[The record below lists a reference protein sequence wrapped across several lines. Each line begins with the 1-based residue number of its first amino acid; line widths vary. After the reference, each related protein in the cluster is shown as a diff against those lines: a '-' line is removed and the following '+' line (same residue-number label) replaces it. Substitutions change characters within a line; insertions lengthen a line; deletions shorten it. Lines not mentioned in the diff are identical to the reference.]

1 MINYYDVLG
10 IRPEAKPEEIK
21 RSYRRLAKEYHPDRH
36 PGRTKWAE
44 DQFRSII
51 RAYDVLRDPTRRS
64 EHDRE
69 LQKVKQLH
77 EREPADPYKESLESR
92 PEDPTA
98 NARLILY
105 ELLNENDD
113 EAVRLYEA
121 FLQREPDFELSEWLD
136 TKDWL
141 DCEFLLGE
149 AYEKNGKWREAL
161 RFYEHVYAEEKD
173 DPQRYFLDLVK
184 EKIRDIY
191 SKRLARRSPPL
202 QAVAIYQKVLNLGI
216 QKKTEAYIHK
226 KIAEAFHKAG
236 QLDKARDHLE
246 TAFRLEPKLKGAQKI
261 CEKLGVSP
269 QRPGRSRR
277 RAKSN
282 VEEEPVMVGGTD

>member
-1 MINYYDVLG
+1 MNYYETLG
-10 IRPEAKPEEIK
+10 VRSEAKTEEIK
-21 RSYRRLAKEYHPDRH
+21 RSYRKLAKKFHPDRH

-44 DQFRSII
+44 ENFRAII

-69 LQKVKQLH
+69 LSRLKQSQ
-77 EREPADPYKESLESR
+77 EREAIDPLRDNLESR
-92 PEDPTA
+92 PDDSYA
-98 NARLILY
+98 QARLTLY
-105 ELLNENDD
+105 ELLNENDKKAI
-113 EAVRLYEA
+113 EIYELQ
-121 FLQREPDFELSEWLD
+121 LQRDSKFDLADHLD
-136 TKDWL
+136 PKDWL

-149 AYEKNGKWREAL
+149 AYERAGRWREAL
-161 RFYEHVYAEEKD
+161 RFYEHVFNEEKD
-173 DPQRYFLDLVK
+173 DPKRYFLDLVK

-191 SKRLARRSPPL
+191 TKRLARRSQPL

-236 QLDKARDHLE
+236 LAEKAISHLE

-261 CEKLGVSP
+261 CEKLGVDALRLSRT
-269 QRPGRSRR
+269 QGRVNGRV
-277 RAKSN
+277 RARAN
-282 VEEEPVMVGGTD
+282 

>member
-1 MINYYDVLG
+1 MMNYYDTLG
-10 IRPEAKPEEIK
+10 IRSEAKTEEIK
-21 RSYRRLAKEYHPDRH
+21 RSYRKLAKKFHPDRH

-44 DQFRSII
+44 ENFRAII

-69 LQKVKQLH
+69 LSRLKQSE
-77 EREPADPYKESLESR
+77 EREAIDPLRDNLESR
-92 PEDPTA
+92 PDDSYA
-98 NARLILY
+98 QARLTLY
-105 ELLNENDD
+105 ELLNENDKKAI
-113 EAVRLYEA
+113 EIYELQ
-121 FLQREPDFELSEWLD
+121 LQRDSKFDLADHLD
-136 TKDWL
+136 SKDWL

-149 AYEKNGKWREAL
+149 AYERAGRWRKAL
-161 RFYEHVYAEEKD
+161 RFYEHVFNEEKD

-191 SKRLARRSPPL
+191 TKRLARRSQPL

-236 QLDKARDHLE
+236 LAEKAISHLE

-261 CEKLGVSP
+261 CEKLGVDALRLS
-269 QRPGRSRR
+269 RTHGRVNG
-277 RAKSN
+277 RARARAH
-282 VEEEPVMVGGTD
+282 

>member
-1 MINYYDVLG
+1 MNYYDTLG
-10 IRPEAKPEEIK
+10 IRSEAKTEEIK
-21 RSYRRLAKEYHPDRH
+21 RSYRKLAKKFHPDRH

-44 DQFRSII
+44 ENFRAII

-69 LQKVKQLH
+69 LSRLKQSE
-77 EREPADPYKESLESR
+77 EREAVDPLRDNLESR
-92 PEDPTA
+92 PDDSYA
-98 NARLILY
+98 QARLTLY
-105 ELLNENDD
+105 ELLNENDKKAI
-113 EAVRLYEA
+113 EIYELQ
-121 FLQREPDFELSEWLD
+121 LQRDSKFDLADHLD
-136 TKDWL
+136 PKDWL

-149 AYEKNGKWREAL
+149 AYERAGRWREAL
-161 RFYEHVYAEEKD
+161 RFYEHVFNEEKD
-173 DPQRYFLDLVK
+173 DPKRYFLDLVK

-191 SKRLARRSPPL
+191 TKRLARRSAPL

-236 QLDKARDHLE
+236 LAEKAISHLE

-261 CEKLGVSP
+261 CEKLGVDALCLSRT
-269 QRPGRSRR
+269 QGRVNG
-277 RAKSN
+277 RARARAQ
-282 VEEEPVMVGGTD
+282 

>member
-1 MINYYDVLG
+1 MNYYETLG
-10 IRPEAKPEEIK
+10 VRSEAKTEEIK
-21 RSYRRLAKEYHPDRH
+21 RSYRKLAKKFHPDRH

-44 DQFRSII
+44 ENFRAII

-69 LQKVKQLH
+69 LSRFKQSQ
-77 EREPADPYKESLESR
+77 EREAIDPLRDNLESR
-92 PEDPTA
+92 PDDSYA
-98 NARLILY
+98 QARLTLY
-105 ELLNENDD
+105 ELLNENDKKAI
-113 EAVRLYEA
+113 EIYELQ
-121 FLQREPDFELSEWLD
+121 LQRDSKFDLADHLD
-136 TKDWL
+136 PKDWL

-149 AYEKNGKWREAL
+149 AYERAGRWREAL
-161 RFYEHVYAEEKD
+161 RFYEHVFNEEKD
-173 DPQRYFLDLVK
+173 DPKRYFLDLVK

-191 SKRLARRSPPL
+191 TKRLARRSQPL

-236 QLDKARDHLE
+236 LAEKAISHLE

-261 CEKLGVSP
+261 CEKLGVDALRLSRT
-269 QRPGRSRR
+269 QGRVNGRV
-277 RAKSN
+277 RARAN
-282 VEEEPVMVGGTD
+282 

>member
-1 MINYYDVLG
+1 MNYYETLG
-10 IRPEAKPEEIK
+10 VRSEAKTEEIK
-21 RSYRRLAKEYHPDRH
+21 RSYRKLAKKFHPDRH

-44 DQFRSII
+44 ENFRAII

-69 LQKVKQLH
+69 LSRLKQSQ
-77 EREPADPYKESLESR
+77 EREVVDPLRDNLESR
-92 PEDPTA
+92 PDDSCA
-98 NARLILY
+98 QARLTLY
-105 ELLNENDD
+105 ELLNENDKKAI
-113 EAVRLYEA
+113 EIYELQ
-121 FLQREPDFELSEWLD
+121 LQRDSKFDLADYLD
-136 TKDWL
+136 PKDWL

-149 AYEKNGKWREAL
+149 AYERAGRWREAL
-161 RFYEHVYAEEKD
+161 RFYEHVFNEEKD

-191 SKRLARRSPPL
+191 TKRLARRSQPL

-236 QLDKARDHLE
+236 LAEKAISHLE

-261 CEKLGVSP
+261 CEKLGVDALRLSRT
-269 QRPGRSRR
+269 QGRVNGRV
-277 RAKSN
+277 RARAN
-282 VEEEPVMVGGTD
+282 

>member
-1 MINYYDVLG
+1 MNYYETLG
-10 IRPEAKPEEIK
+10 VRSEAKTEEIK
-21 RSYRRLAKEYHPDRH
+21 RSYRKLAKKFHPDRH

-44 DQFRSII
+44 ENFRAII

-69 LQKVKQLH
+69 LSRFKQSQ
-77 EREPADPYKESLESR
+77 EREAIDPLRDNLESR
-92 PEDPTA
+92 PDDSYA
-98 NARLILY
+98 QARLTLY
-105 ELLNENDD
+105 ELLNENDKKAI
-113 EAVRLYEA
+113 EIYELQ
-121 FLQREPDFELSEWLD
+121 LQRDSKFDLADHLD
-136 TKDWL
+136 PKDWL

-149 AYEKNGKWREAL
+149 AYERAGRWREAL
-161 RFYEHVYAEEKD
+161 RFYEHVFNEEKD
-173 DPQRYFLDLVK
+173 DPKRYFLDLVK

-191 SKRLARRSPPL
+191 TKRLARRSQPL

-236 QLDKARDHLE
+236 LAEKAISHLE

-261 CEKLGVSP
+261 CEKLGVDALRLS
-269 QRPGRSRR
+269 RANGRV
-277 RAKSN
+277 RARAN
-282 VEEEPVMVGGTD
+282 